1 MLGKGQRQLSGVESW
16 VPDSAETQA
25 WGTLTL
31 SLPGSP
37 WHVMLGTCGPGKGDC
52 PRPQPTAQLR
62 TGAIW
67 KGSPGHLEGDW
78 QVLASHKVQDTRA
91 LRKGANVPSGGEE
104 PIPRGWRILGT
115 QSPCRSSWK
124 GWRQGPQTCAP
135 GGHRARLFRAQ
146 SRLPGQA
153 AASGK
158 EAEEEQG
165 LGGLDSAPAQ
175 KWCRLGQPAPTAELA
190 KPGSGHCSG
199 QALPPPRQRSE
210 PGRQTVLT
218 LIGTPSPHP
227 LPRGHCPGS
236 GQLSAR
242 KCSLSS

>member
-1 MLGKGQRQLSGVESW
+1 MALGRVTAPGPSPL
-16 VPDSAETQA
+16 PNSA
-25 WGTLTL
+25 L
-31 SLPGSP
+31 
-37 WHVMLGTCGPGKGDC
+37 
-52 PRPQPTAQLR
+52 
-62 TGAIW
+62 
-67 KGSPGHLEGDW
+67 
-78 QVLASHKVQDTRA
+78 
-91 LRKGANVPSGGEE
+91 VPSGKGHQATWREIGKSWHPQGAGHCGGAVLRRGPNVPGRGEE
-104 PIPRGWRILGT
+104 PVPRGWRILGT

-158 EAEEEQG
+158 EAEEEKG

-175 KWCRLGQPAPTAELA
+175 KWCRLGRPAPTPELA

-199 QALPPPRQRSE
+199 QALPPRHQGSE

-227 LPRGHCPGS
+227 LP
-236 GQLSAR
+236 
-242 KCSLSS
+242 